1 MKVLVVAV
9 GRVRGA
15 LEAPVAE
22 YEERARRYWKLETTE
37 VEAGAPGK
45 DPAPG
50 RVMEA
55 EAQRILARLPE
66 GFTVVALTRSGKGM
80 GSRELASVLESEAVR
95 SSPGVAFVLGGAF
108 GLSAD
113 VLARAQRRLS
123 LSHLTLPHE
132 MARLVLV
139 EQLYRAGTLL
149 RGEPYHK
156 GA

>member
-1 MKVLVVAV
+1 MKVVVVAV

-22 YEERARRYWKLETTE
+22 YEARARRYWKLEVVE

-45 DPAPG
+45 DPAPE
-50 RVMEA
+50 RVKEVEA
-55 EAQRILARLPE
+55 RRILDRIPE
-66 GFTVVALTRSGKGM
+66 GFTVVALTRTGRGLS
-80 GSRELASVLESEAVR
+80 SRELAGLLEGEAVR

-108 GLSAD
+108 GLAD
-113 VLARAQRRLS
+113 EVLAPSARRLS
-123 LSHLTLPHE
+123 LSALTLPHE
-132 MARLVLV
+132 MARLVLA